1 MLLTELTLEDLAQH
15 SCLPV
20 RTLRYYIQEGL
31 LPGPDTRG
39 KYASYSQEHLDNLT
53 LIMRLKDLHLPLKEI
68 RHLLENASPEDI
80 SQLISYQDA
89 LNAPSLPYKTAPS
102 DKAAQAK
109 TAPSAWETETPAS
122 ALDYIYSLTQA
133 HETVQ
138 SLREP
143 TQIFASKTPSTRNEE
158 QRYQTKPESWQR
170 IQLDDGI
177 ELHLRAPH
185 GVQSQAKIDKLIKY
199 AQSLFKESTNKEK

>member
-15 SCLPV
+15 SGLPI

-39 KYASYSQEHLDNLT
+39 KYASYSQEHLDSLT

-68 RHLLENASPEDI
+68 RHLLDNASPEDI

-102 DKAAQAK
+102 DKPAQAK
-109 TAPSAWETETPAS
+109 TAPSARETETPNS
-122 ALDYIYSLTQA
+122 ALDYIHSLTQA

-143 TQIFASKTPSTRNEE
+143 PQIFASKPNIIKLKPP
-158 QRYQTKPESWQR
+158 YQTKPESWQR
-170 IQLDDGI
+170 IQLADGI
-177 ELHLRAPH
+177 ELHLRSPH

-199 AQSLFKESTNKEK
+199 AQSLFKESTKKGK